1 MRVANRD
8 CGNIVARREPFTG
21 SNLRGGPRGTVGSLG
36 LLPLHW
42 RDVFDGDAPDY
53 VVWSYQTPIVWH
65 GRRGWVV
72 PPFKYSPTT
81 IRHVSHVTRDLSHVT
96 RNLPTT

>member
-1 MRVANRD
+1 MRSANRD
-8 CGNIVARREPFTG
+8 CGALVARRKPFTG
-21 SNLRGGPRGTVGSLG
+21 SNLKAGPRGTVGSFG
-36 LLPLHW
+36 RLPGAW
-42 RDVFDGDAPDY
+42 RYRFQEERPDY
-53 VVWSYQTPIVWH
+53 VVWSYETPIVWH

-81 IRHVSHVTRDLSHVT
+81 IRHKQHVTRDLSHVT